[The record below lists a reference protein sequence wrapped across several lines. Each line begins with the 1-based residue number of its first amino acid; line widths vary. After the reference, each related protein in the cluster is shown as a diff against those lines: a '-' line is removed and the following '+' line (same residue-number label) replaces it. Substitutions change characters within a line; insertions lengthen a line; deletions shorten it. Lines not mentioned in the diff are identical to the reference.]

1 MEEMIGERKMVG
13 KKVSCLVR
21 SAHEDR
27 LIRGKVIAQCQN
39 KNVYVLQ
46 LDHSVDFLGSKYS
59 YRKHDTILV
68 SQSEILN

>member
-1 MEEMIGERKMVG
+1 MVG

-27 LIRGKVIAQCQN
+27 LVRGKVIAQCQN

-46 LDHSVDFLGSKYS
+46 LDHSVDFLGSKYT
-59 YRKHDTILV
+59 YRKDDTILV

>member
-1 MEEMIGERKMVG
+1 MVG

-21 SAHEDR
+21 SAYENR
-27 LIRGKVIAQCQN
+27 LVRGKIIAQCDN

-59 YRKHDTILV
+59 FRKDDTILV
-68 SQSEILN
+68 AQSEILN